1 MIIFTDAARER
12 VLAVMEAQGKTDHGI
27 RVRIAGRGSSGYR
40 HELSFV
46 EPGTEREEDGVVEI
60 EGFKVYVDTQSAALV
75 KDTKV
80 DYVEDAAGGGFVFDN
95 PNEVTFS
102 DPDKGKAVQD
112 LVESSINPAL
122 ANHGGFVELLD
133 VKDGNVFVRL
143 GGGCQG
149 CGMVDV
155 TLKQGIERII
165 KEKVEGIDA
174 VIDTTDHAGGNNPYY
189 QPSHH
194 HG

>member
-1 MIIFTDAARER
+1 MITFTDAARDR
-12 VLAVMEAQGKTDHGI
+12 VLAVMETQGKTEHGI
-27 RVRIAGRGSSGYR
+27 RVRVAGRGSSGYR

-46 EPGTEREEDGVVEI
+46 DPGAKREDDTVVEV
-60 EGFKVYVDTQSAALV
+60 EGFKAYVDSESVPLV
-75 KDTKV
+75 QGTKV
-80 DYVEDAAGGGFVFDN
+80 DYVEDSAGGGFVFDN
-95 PNEVTFS
+95 PNPVTFS
-102 DPDKGKAVQD
+102 DPEKGKAVQE

-133 VKDGNVFVRL
+133 VKEGNVFVRL

-194 HG
+194 G